1 MLRMHSCCLEHDMS
15 PTRPSIRMEN
25 GAFGFGHDY
34 YVARGKDEEGNLVK
48 GFGKTKEEAE
58 ADFRD
63 KLYDD

>member
-1 MLRMHSCCLEHDMS
+1 MS